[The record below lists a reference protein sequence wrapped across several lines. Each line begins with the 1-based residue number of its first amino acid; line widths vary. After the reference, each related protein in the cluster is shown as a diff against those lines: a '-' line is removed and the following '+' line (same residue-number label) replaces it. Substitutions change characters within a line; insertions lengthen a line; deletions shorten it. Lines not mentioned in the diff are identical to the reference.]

1 MNLLGCVRLSNW
13 TGENIQSYERE
24 NTLMQL
30 TVFGDENAF
39 HETHVCLK
47 CQFIHESRTSSSAA
61 DSVQSYEALE
71 VRYLRRFVQACQGS
85 CSRLSWEVMDEDPQR

>member
-24 NTLMQL
+24 NTFMQL

-47 CQFIHESRTSSSAA
+47 CQFIRESRTSSGAA
-61 DSVQSYEALE
+61 DSVLRYESLE
-71 VRYLRRFVQACQGS
+71 IRDL
-85 CSRLSWEVMDEDPQR
+85 